1 MKPRNILFIAVA
13 AMLLCSFQ
21 SSGRRHHTNFTVAS
35 YNLRNAN
42 AGDSARGNGWGQR
55 YPVIAQMVQFHD
67 FDIFGTQECFLH
79 QLNNLKAALPGYD
92 YIGVGR
98 DDGKEKGEHSA
109 IFYRT
114 DKFEVLE
121 KGDFWLSE
129 TPDVPSKGWDA
140 VLPRICSWGHFKC
153 KDTGF
158 EFLFFN
164 LHMDHIGKKARVESA
179 FLVQEKMKEISKGKD
194 LPTILTGD
202 FNVDQTHQS
211 YEAIVGNGVLCDAYE
226 KCGFR
231 YAVNGTFNNFDP
243 NSFTTSRIDHVF
255 ISPSFIVKKYGVLT
269 DTYRS
274 ISGNGEKKQTRD
286 CPEEIEVKNYQARTP
301 SDHFPVKVELEF
313 GRSRLK

>member
-1 MKPRNILFIAVA
+1 MKLRNLFIYRSCSDS
-13 AMLLCSFQ
+13 LLQLSELSAYFAHRCLP
-21 SSGRRHHTNFTVAS
+21 

-42 AGDSARGNGWGQR
+42 GSDSARGDGWGQR
-55 YPVIAQMVQFHD
+55 YPVIAQIVQYHD

-79 QLNNLKAALPGYD
+79 QLKDMKEALPGYD

-98 DDGKEKGEHSA
+98 DDGKDKGEHSA

-114 DKFEVLE
+114 DKFDIVE

-179 FLVQEKMKEISKGKD
+179 FLVQEKMKE
-194 LPTILTGD
+194 
-202 FNVDQTHQS
+202 NWE
-211 YEAIVGNGVLCDAYE
+211 EA
-226 KCGFR
+226 
-231 YAVNGTFNNFDP
+231 
-243 NSFTTSRIDHVF
+243 RI
-255 ISPSFIVKKYGVLT
+255 
-269 DTYRS
+269 
-274 ISGNGEKKQTRD
+274 
-286 CPEEIEVKNYQARTP
+286 C
-301 SDHFPVKVELEF
+301 
-313 GRSRLK
+313 RLS

>member
-1 MKPRNILFIAVA
+1 MKLRNLLFIVLA
-13 AMLLCSFQ
+13 AIVFCNCQ
-21 SSGRRHHTNFTVAS
+21 SYQPTSLTVAS

-42 AGDSARGNGWGQR
+42 GSDSARGDGWGQR
-55 YPVIAQMVQFHD
+55 YPVIAQMVQYHD

-79 QLNNLKAALPGYD
+79 QLKDMKEALPGYD

-98 DDGKEKGEHSA
+98 DDGKDKGEHSA

-114 DKFEVLE
+114 DKFDIVE

-179 FLVQEKMKEISKGKD
+179 FLVQEKMKELGRGKN
-194 LPTILTGD
+194 LPAILTGD

-211 YEAIVGNGVLCDAYE
+211 YDAFVSKGVQIGRA
-226 KCGFR
+226 
-231 YAVNGTFNNFDP
+231 
-243 NSFTTSRIDHVF
+243 HV
-255 ISPSFIVKKYGVLT
+255 
-269 DTYRS
+269 
-274 ISGNGEKKQTRD
+274 
-286 CPEEIEVKNYQARTP
+286 
-301 SDHFPVKVELEF
+301 
-313 GRSRLK
+313 